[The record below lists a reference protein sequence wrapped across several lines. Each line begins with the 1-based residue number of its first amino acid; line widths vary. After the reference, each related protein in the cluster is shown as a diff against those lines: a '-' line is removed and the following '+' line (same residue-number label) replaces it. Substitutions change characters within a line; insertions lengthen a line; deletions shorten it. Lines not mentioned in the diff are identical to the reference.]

1 MRRMVIRQRLTGQVV
16 MVDRAGH
23 VDVVMRETAVVVK
36 AFLRI
41 HEQYLQARYG
51 HALHPS
57 PSSREHDFRMHFP
70 CTFKDMSGGSFG
82 AALMGERG
90 REGAVLW
97 SDGVGAS
104 GFMSFFAVTHQSLSC
119 HVPPYLFLPPPRPGD
134 LVKRQQCSAPSPL
147 DD

>member
-1 MRRMVIRQRLTGQVV
+1 MRRMDGHQAAANRPGGGHV
-16 MVDRAGH
+16 VDRAGH
-23 VDVVMRETAVVVK
+23 VDVVMRETAVVVH

-70 CTFKDMSGGSFG
+70 STFRDMSGGSFG

-90 REGAVLW
+90 REGAVCW
-97 SDGVGAS
+97 SHVILRRHAPVLELP
-104 GFMSFFAVTHQSLSC
+104 FPPLP
-119 HVPPYLFLPPPRPGD
+119 VPPP
-134 LVKRQQCSAPSPL
+134 APAR
-147 DD
+147 